1 MLTFV
6 ECLDQRLS
14 VRPSRVIINVQRDAE
29 FRSHLCACAHGSSL
43 NRFWLVS
50 GQSESASHNH
60 QTRNQQTAKGKLV
73 TSWSRVLD
81 LRHSLPPSSTYF
93 SSVHISVRS
102 PISLFNLTPS
112 WLMRNRHSARADNL
126 ITLRQVCSFS

>member
-1 MLTFV
+1 MS
-6 ECLDQRLS
+6 S
-14 VRPSRVIINVQRDAE
+14 VTPNSDPICVLVPI
-29 FRSHLCACAHGSSL
+29 SSSL

-50 GQSESASHNH
+50 GQSESASHDH

-112 WLMRNRHSARADNL
+112 WLMQDRRIRGRLSGQRSCASAG
-126 ITLRQVCSFS
+126 FS